1 MDTYHVS
8 PAGDGW
14 ELRKTGADRAS
25 RRSASKAEM
34 LGLLPD
40 YFAGKTASVKIHKA
54 DGSIEEERT
63 YPRAADPRRTKG

>member
-25 RRSASKAEM
+25 RRSVSKAEM

-40 YFAGKTASVKIHKA
+40 FFAGKTASVKIHKA

>member
-8 PAGDGW
+8 PAGEGW

-63 YPRAADPRRTKG
+63 YPRAADPRRTEG